1 EAVYKEWD
9 DKVERAVTTAASLD
23 AEHTSGNINRTQST
37 VMPNVPL
44 PRGIG
49 VDGSPRGNK
58 DCSKLITRLKLRVKK
73 LEKKKK
79 KARTPQPIKKRLFK
93 VRVESSAD
101 ENIDE
106 EDPSKQGRSMIKEIY
121 QDAGV
126 TLVTDILKKDKIKA
140 KMDKTEHEMEKRKK
154 SKSKMKPKMKKC

>member
-23 AEHTSGNINRTQST
+23 AEHTGGNINRTQST
-37 VMPNVPL
+37 GFMDQTRSDRVPTPSYDL
-44 PRGIG
+44 PLLGIHTT
-49 VDGSPRGNK
+49 GSDEERFKQHELAEETKTAQN
-58 DCSKLITRLKLRVKK
+58 LVITRLKLRVKK

-79 KARTPQPIKKRLFK
+79 KARTPQPIKRRLFK

-106 EDPSKQGRSMIKEIY
+106 EDPSKQGRSMIVRIRTR
-121 QDAGV
+121 D
-126 TLVTDILKKDKIKA
+126 
-140 KMDKTEHEMEKRKK
+140 
-154 SKSKMKPKMKKC
+154 S